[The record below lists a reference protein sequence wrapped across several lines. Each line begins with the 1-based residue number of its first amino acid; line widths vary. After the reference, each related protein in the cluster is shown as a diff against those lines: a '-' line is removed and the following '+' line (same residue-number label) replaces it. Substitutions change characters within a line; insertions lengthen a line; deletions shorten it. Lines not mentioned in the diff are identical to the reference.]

1 MSETSSESSLVSGE
15 SGSSASDSFMRVR
28 GVRRSWLTPAS
39 ISVRCWIERR
49 SRMRMVWKAVA
60 ALRTSRVPPEKAKSG
75 TSRPLPSASAAT
87 PRWAIGTSSRC
98 MNQMA
103 RPNSTRPRPTWATT

>member
-1 MSETSSESSLVSGE
+1 
-15 SGSSASDSFMRVR
+15 MRVS

-49 SRMRMVWKAVA
+49 SLMPMVWNAVA

-87 PRWAIGTSSRC
+87 PRCSIGTSSRR

-103 RPNSTRPRPTWATT
+103 SPNSTSPSPTCAST

>member
-1 MSETSSESSLVSGE
+1 MSITSSPSSRVSGD
-15 SGSSASDSFMRVR
+15 SGSSANDSFMRVS

-39 ISVRCWIERR
+39 ISVRCCSDRC
-49 SRMRMVWKAVA
+49 SRILMVWKAVA

-87 PRWAIGTSSRC
+87 PRCSIGTSSRR

-103 RPNSTRPRPTWATT
+103 RPNSTSDRPTWAST

>member
-1 MSETSSESSLVSGE
+1 MASESVDLGITANCNRSRVSGV
-15 SGSSASDSFMRVR
+15 FK
-28 GVRRSWLTPAS
+28 SWLTPAS

-49 SRMRMVWKAVA
+49 RRIFMVWKAVA

-87 PRWAIGTSSRC
+87 PRCSIGTSSRR
-98 MNQMA
+98 MNQIA
-103 RPNSTRPRPTWATT
+103 RPNSTSESPTWAST